1 MRMILLATM
10 VLLLTPAAGE
20 AQDFTWRGRVAD
32 GRTLEIRGVNGD
44 VDAVRARGNE
54 ILVTATKDA
63 RRSDPDDVRIEV
75 VEHAGGVTICAVYPT
90 RRNREPN
97 ECRPGGGR
105 HNVQD
110 NDVTVDFT
118 VHVPAGVALD
128 AHTVNGD
135 IDVADLESNVDAGTV
150 NGSIDIS
157 TSGWARA
164 STVNGSITAVM
175 GSADWPGGAE
185 FETVNG
191 AIRLTLPSDV
201 SANLTANTVNGDIET
216 DFPVTVQG
224 RWGPRRISGTLGGGG
239 RELRL
244 KTVNGGITLRRR

>member
-1 MRMILLATM
+1 MTM
-10 VLLLTPAAGE
+10 LLLVPAAGR
-20 AQDFTWRGRVAD
+20 AQDFTWRGRLAE
-32 GRTLEIRGVNGD
+32 GRTLEIHGVNGGI
-44 VDAVRARGNE
+44 DAVRARGTE
-54 ILVTATKDA
+54 ILVTADKRA
-63 RRSDPDDVRIEV
+63 RRSDPDDVTIEV

-90 RRNREPN
+90 RATRQPN

-105 HNVQD
+105 NNVQD

-118 VHVPAGVALD
+118 VHVPAGVMLE

-135 IDVADLESNVDAGTV
+135 IDVADLESNVDARTV
-150 NGSIDIS
+150 NGGIDIS

-175 GSADWPGGAE
+175 GRADWPGGAE

-191 AIRLTLPSDV
+191 GIRLTLPADV
-201 SANLTANTVNGDIET
+201 AADLTASTVNGDIDT

-239 RELRL
+239 RDLRL
-244 KTVNGGITLRRR
+244 KTVNGGITLRKR